1 MRLQPAGINA
11 VPAGAQDE
19 VHHDELTRRL
29 QELLG

>member
-11 VPAGAQDE
+11 VAADARDE
-19 VHHDELTRRL
+19 VHHDEVMRRL